1 MPAAAVGMSSE
12 GENIVSS
19 PDTIKRLVCEF
30 LGTFALCFFGIGAII
45 MTQGANLLV
54 IALAHGLAIGLMITA
69 VGHISGG
76 HFNPALTIGLFLGR
90 KISLPES
97 IAYIVSQI
105 VGAVAACLVLMTI
118 FPKGLRDAVGF
129 GIPAVGPGIT
139 VGDVQIG
146 FDNTNA
152 LIAEIVMT
160 FFLMFVVYGAAVD
173 TRSVKAIAGLA
184 IGLTITIDILMG
196 GAVSGAAMNPARY
209 LGPAI
214 VDGNFDDAWIWIV
227 GPIVGAIIAA
237 VIYIFVLY
245 PEINEQVDVD
255 PAPAEELNR

>member
-1 MPAAAVGMSSE
+1 M
-12 GENIVSS
+12 
-19 PDTIKRLVCEF
+19 KRLVCEF

-45 MTQGANLLV
+45 MTQGSNLLV

-76 HFNPALTIGLFLGR
+76 HFNPALTVGLFLGR

-97 IAYIVSQI
+97 IAYIVTQI

-118 FPKGLRDAVGF
+118 FPKGLRDAVAF
-129 GIPAVGPGIT
+129 GIPAVGAG
-139 VGDVQIG
+139 VDLGGVQIAY
-146 FDNTNA
+146 DNTNA

-173 TRSVKAIAGLA
+173 TRSVKAIAVLA
-184 IGLTITIDILMG
+184 IGLTISIDIMMG
-196 GAVSGAAMNPARY
+196 GNVSGAAMNPARY

-214 VDGNFDDAWIWIV
+214 VDGNFNDFWIWIV

-237 VIYIFVLY
+237 VIYVFVLN
-245 PEINEQVDVD
+245 PEINEQIEEE
-255 PAPAEELNR
+255 PAPKDQLKR

>member
-1 MPAAAVGMSSE
+1 MT
-12 GENIVSS
+12 S
-19 PDTIKRLVCEF
+19 PDMIKRLICEF

-45 MTQGANLLV
+45 MTQGSNLLV

-76 HFNPALTIGLFLGR
+76 HFNPALTIGLLLGR

-97 IAYIVSQI
+97 VAYVISQI
-105 VGAVAACLVLMTI
+105 IGAVAACLVLITI
-118 FPKGLRDAVGF
+118 FPKELRDAVGF
-129 GIPAVGPGIT
+129 GIPAVGPGINI
-139 VGDVQIG
+139 GGVQIG

-184 IGLTITIDILMG
+184 IGLTISIDIMMG
-196 GAVSGAAMNPARY
+196 GNVSGAAMNPARY

-214 VDGNFDDAWIWIV
+214 VDGNFDDFWIWIV

-237 VIYIFVLY
+237 IIYVFVLY
-245 PEINEQVDVD
+245 PEINEQIEEE
-255 PAPAEELNR
+255 PAPKDQLKR

>member
-1 MPAAAVGMSSE
+1 
-12 GENIVSS
+12 
-19 PDTIKRLVCEF
+19 
-30 LGTFALCFFGIGAII
+30 
-45 MTQGANLLV
+45 
-54 IALAHGLAIGLMITA
+54 
-69 VGHISGG
+69 
-76 HFNPALTIGLFLGR
+76 
-90 KISLPES
+90 
-97 IAYIVSQI
+97 
-105 VGAVAACLVLMTI
+105 
-118 FPKGLRDAVGF
+118 
-129 GIPAVGPGIT
+129 
-139 VGDVQIG
+139 
-146 FDNTNA
+146 

>member
-1 MPAAAVGMSSE
+1 M
-12 GENIVSS
+12 SS
-19 PDTIKRLVCEF
+19 PDMMKRLICEF

-45 MTQGANLLV
+45 ATQGTNNTLV
-54 IALAHGLAIGLMITA
+54 VALAHGLAIGLMITA

-76 HFNPALTIGLFLGR
+76 HFNPALTVGLLLGR
-90 KISLPES
+90 KITLPES
-97 IAYIVSQI
+97 VAYIISQI
-105 VGAVAACLVLMTI
+105 IGAVAACLVLITI
-118 FPKGLRDAVGF
+118 FPKELRDAVGF
-129 GIPAVGPGIT
+129 GIPAVGPGINIA
-139 VGDVQIG
+139 GVQIG

-196 GAVSGAAMNPARY
+196 GVVSGAVMNPARY

-214 VDGNFDDAWIWIV
+214 VDGNFDNFWIWIV

-237 VIYIFVLY
+237 LLYAYVLY
-245 PEINEQVDVD
+245 PELYEQPDTK
-255 PAPAEELNR
+255 PAPTDQLNR